1 MKESAC
7 QCRRQFDPWVRKIP
21 LGGHGNPLQYSCLK
35 NPIDRGAWWATVH
48 GFAKSLSTMVITD
61 WEQLPRVE
69 RKTYRDLVLPG
80 LSAYPYP

>member
-1 MKESAC
+1 M
-7 QCRRQFDPWVRKIP
+7 
-21 LGGHGNPLQYSCLK
+21 
-35 NPIDRGAWWATVH
+35 DRGAWWATVH

-69 RKTYRDLVLPG
+69 RKTYRDPVLPG